1 MHTRLMSEM
10 LSAEVSVATRS
21 TLWALCLALGMSST
35 ALAADPAKPH
45 EHTGQLKPYSKNPP
59 AIVIS
64 PAEQAQLD
72 AKKPVMRQGDNR
84 GMAVFV
90 VDAPPDI
97 TWKTINTFASYPKY
111 IPEVKKC
118 EVYKKGD
125 GFVDVDFEL
134 KSYMVTIEYYVHH
147 TVNHAK
153 KTMTWT
159 LDYSRESDIND
170 SVGFWR
176 INEVVGQPNQSLVE
190 YSIDVS
196 LSSWTPGFVK
206 TMMVDEGLTTA
217 TTWLKR
223 EAEKKWQKV
232 QKETPPPAPAPA
244 APVDAPAPA
253 APAP

>member
-1 MHTRLMSEM
+1 MSAM

-21 TLWALCLALGMSST
+21 TLLVLCVAFASSSP
-35 ALAADPAKPH
+35 ALAADPVKPH

-64 PAEQAQLD
+64 PAEQAVID
-72 AKKPVMRQGDNR
+72 TKKPVMRQGDNR
-84 GMAVFV
+84 GMAVFL

-97 TWKTINTFASYPKY
+97 TWKTINNFASYPRY
-111 IPEVKKC
+111 ISEVKKC

-134 KSYMVTIEYYVHH
+134 KSYMVTVQYYVHH

-153 KTMTWT
+153 RTMTWT
-159 LDYSRESDIND
+159 LDYARASDIND

-176 INEVVGQPNQSLVE
+176 VNEVAGQPSQSLVE

-223 EAEKKWQKV
+223 ESEKRFQKA
-232 QKETPPPAPAPA
+232 QKEAPPTAPVPAAPVDADAPAAPAPA
-244 APVDAPAPA
+244 AP
-253 APAP
+253 